1 MNLNQLTYF
10 AVTARHQHF
19 TRAAEE
25 LFISQPSLSYAI
37 SSLEEELGTR
47 LFEKKGRNVALTKYG
62 KLFLEHVERAL
73 AEIEQG
79 RAELAKLTGA
89 TAGHIDM
96 AYITPMTAS
105 WLPHLI
111 SEFTA
116 LPENA
121 ETTFSFCHGSSAS
134 LIAGLKSQKYD
145 LVICPTPPAEAEI
158 DATPLFYQ
166 SIEVLLPENHP
177 LAQQERLS
185 VTQLADDPLILF
197 QQADAPASCCC
208 EALLSQ
214 YIHPNV
220 ICRTGEEMTLYRMVS
235 EGCGLS
241 LAVPTPEIR
250 RFPMRSIPIS
260 EPEFTQQIF
269 LAYLRNR
276 YLPPAVERFIHFALV
291 RERA

>member
-62 KLFLEHVERAL
+62 KLFLNHVERAL

-79 RAELAKLTGA
+79 KAELAKLTGA

-96 AYITPMTAS
+96 AYITPMSACRV
-105 WLPHLI
+105 PRLI
-111 SEFTA
+111 SAFMSIA
-116 LPENA
+116 ENA
-121 ETTFSFCHGSSAS
+121 GTTFSFNHGGNAS
-134 LIAGLKSQKYD
+134 LIEGLQSQKYD
-145 LVICPTPPAEAEI
+145 VILCSRRPDESKIHTV
-158 DATPLFYQ
+158 PLFTQ
-166 SIEVLLPENHP
+166 SMEVILPEDHP
-177 LAQQERLS
+177 LAQQPQLS
-185 VTQLADDPLILF
+185 VTQLADYPLVLF
-197 QQADAPASCCC
+197 QQAGDLDGDSC
-208 EALLSQ
+208 EALLSR
-214 YIHPNV
+214 YIHPRI
-220 ICRTGEEMTLYRMVS
+220 ICRTEEELTLYRMVS

-241 LAVPTPEIR
+241 LIVPTPEIR
-250 RFPMRSIPIS
+250 RFPMRAIPLA
-260 EPEFTQQIF
+260 EPDFTQRIY

-276 YLPPAVERFIHFALV
+276 YLPPVVERFIQFALTY
-291 RERA
+291 EAE